1 VVTQKDIARHLGISR
16 STVAQALN
24 GIGRVNP
31 ETHARVL
38 KAAHELGY
46 RPNPMARALVTGKTH
61 TLAFW
66 YFPLLNEVSMGL
78 INRLQMLVPPYG
90 LVSMN
95 LGLYRSSWE
104 EPHEEFPPGEWPVDG
119 IFAFR
124 TGPLPDHVV
133 HRTVGKP
140 PIVYIGYD
148 NFPPPPDGELD
159 TVQINLRSGA
169 EEAVRYLVQT
179 RKRVAMLCVP
189 GVVNGRYG
197 AALAYESVMQEAGRE
212 LEHIYT
218 PLHPPYRLHARHTLA
233 AYVRL
238 HGCPDAIFC
247 PNDEQAIGSHAAL
260 AELGRRVPEDVAIV
274 GCDGIEETEHHVPPI
289 STIVQPFDEICTV
302 AWEFLQRR
310 IADPE
315 APRQVREINA
325 RFVPRDSSRP
335 SQAQPP
341 QAALLQKKRRKLE
354 R

>member
-1 VVTQKDIARHLGISR
+1 MGAGWELDGKQEKFTVIRQKDIARHLGISR

-124 TGPLPDHVV
+124 TGPLPRHVV

-148 NFPPPPDGELD
+148 NFHRRRTASWTPC
-159 TVQINLRSGA
+159 RSTYA
-169 EEAVRYLVQT
+169 LAR
-179 RKRVAMLCVP
+179 RKRCGTWCRPASGWRCCACPVWST
-189 GVVNGRYG
+189 G
-197 AALAYESVMQEAGRE
+197 A
-212 LEHIYT
+212 T
-218 PLHPPYRLHARHTLA
+218 ARRWPTRA
-233 AYVRL
+233 
-238 HGCPDAIFC
+238 
-247 PNDEQAIGSHAAL
+247 
-260 AELGRRVPEDVAIV
+260 
-274 GCDGIEETEHHVPPI
+274 
-289 STIVQPFDEICTV
+289 
-302 AWEFLQRR
+302 
-310 IADPE
+310 
-315 APRQVREINA
+315 
-325 RFVPRDSSRP
+325 
-335 SQAQPP
+335 
-341 QAALLQKKRRKLE
+341 
-354 R
+354 